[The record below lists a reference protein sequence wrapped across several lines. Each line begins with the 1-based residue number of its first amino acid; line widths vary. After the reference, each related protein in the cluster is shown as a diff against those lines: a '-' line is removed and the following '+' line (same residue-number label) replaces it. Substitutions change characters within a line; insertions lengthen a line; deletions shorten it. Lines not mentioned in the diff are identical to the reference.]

1 MDSTR
6 LDRFCGFTR
15 ITPPSGQPKERDVS
29 GLTDPRFRFSLNLYG
44 APASSVKEFADYRQ
58 DLIVGASVYVWA
70 PWGQYDST
78 KVINLGTNRWSFK
91 TEVGFSKA
99 LGAWTFEVIPAVTF
113 FAENS
118 NYLDGNTRTQDP
130 IYSVQAH
137 VIYHLS
143 SGIWMALDGTYYT
156 GGQTH
161 INGVSDAD
169 RESNSRAGVTLAL
182 PVDRYNS
189 LKLYAS
195 TGVST
200 RTGSNFNT
208 FGVAWQYR
216 LAEALQNSAA
226 VDFQRAEHRRPR
238 DRCLVF
244 CAEERCRAANALS
257 IWLAHARNASSRNA
271 IVANRRTPCF
281 GPLSRA
287 DQPSASM
294 ETPRGSL
301 QPSTTRCMA
310 SVTCASANRRS
321 PD

>member
-44 APASSVKEFADYRQ
+44 APALSVKEFADYRQ
-58 DLIVGASVYVWA
+58 DLIIGASVYVWA

-216 LAEALQNSAA
+216 LAEAL
-226 VDFQRAEHRRPR
+226 
-238 DRCLVF
+238 
-244 CAEERCRAANALS
+244 
-257 IWLAHARNASSRNA
+257 
-271 IVANRRTPCF
+271 
-281 GPLSRA
+281 
-287 DQPSASM
+287 
-294 ETPRGSL
+294 
-301 QPSTTRCMA
+301 
-310 SVTCASANRRS
+310 
-321 PD
+321 